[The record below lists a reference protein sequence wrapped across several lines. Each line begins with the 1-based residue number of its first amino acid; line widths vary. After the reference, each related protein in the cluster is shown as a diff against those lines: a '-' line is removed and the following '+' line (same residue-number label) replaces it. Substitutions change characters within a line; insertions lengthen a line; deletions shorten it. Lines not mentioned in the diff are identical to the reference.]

1 LARVGQLSQINSTLI
16 GNNSSYNYNHH
27 NYHNSS
33 NSNTIVQQ
41 QQPQPSCSNA
51 SVQDVT
57 DDFIVVN
64 NSSNNYKTNDTVNDV
79 PLDHRLPSPE
89 EQCQIIALK

>member
-1 LARVGQLSQINSTLI
+1 LARIDLPPQAINGTIVGTNGSCNFYS
-16 GNNSSYNYNHH
+16 N
-27 NYHNSS
+27 NSS

-64 NSSNNYKTNDTVNDV
+64 SSSNYRTNETVNDV